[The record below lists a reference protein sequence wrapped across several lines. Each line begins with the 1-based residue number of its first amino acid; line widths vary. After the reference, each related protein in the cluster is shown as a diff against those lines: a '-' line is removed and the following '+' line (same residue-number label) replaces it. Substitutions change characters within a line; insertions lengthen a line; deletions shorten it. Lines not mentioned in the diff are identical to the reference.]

1 MNSMTTFLVRRL
13 TATVGL
19 LIVISFVTFCLFQFG
34 PADPAAAACGQECTP
49 ERVAEARV
57 ALGMDKPFLT
67 QYFSYM
73 SGLFDSRTVGAPG
86 AQTLCD
92 WPCLGKSFQTNED
105 VTTII
110 ERALPY
116 TLSVAVG
123 AVVLWTV
130 AGVTLGTLAALRKG
144 KTTDKLIVGAASV
157 GVSLPIPVTGL
168 LLLLV
173 FVSTLDVLP
182 FTTNA
187 ITSPFGPEGFD
198 GWFLNYLL
206 PWVALAVLFSAQ
218 YIRVTR
224 SNMLETLGEDFM
236 RTARSKGL
244 SRTKTVVRHGARAGL
259 TPVVTMLGLDIGLLL
274 GGAVLTE
281 QIFSVP
287 GVGFTAV
294 HAAQMGDLP
303 VTMAITMLAAFFII
317 VANVVVD
324 AVYAVIDPRVRA
336 A

>member
-1 MNSMTTFLVRRL
+1 MTSFLMRRFV
-13 TATVGL
+13 AMIGL
-19 LIVISFVTFCLFQFG
+19 LFVISFVTFSLFQLG

-49 ERVAEARV
+49 QRIAEARV

-67 QYFSYM
+67 QYFTYM
-73 SGLFDSRTVGAPG
+73 SGLVGSHTVGAPG
-86 AQTLCD
+86 AETLCN

-110 ERALPY
+110 GRALPY
-116 TLSVAVG
+116 TLSVASG
-123 AVVLWTV
+123 AIVLWTI
-130 AGVTLGTLAALRKG
+130 AGVGLGLLAALRKG
-144 KTTDKLIVGAASV
+144 RFADKLIVGGASV

-168 LLLLV
+168 LLLLL
-173 FVSTLDVLP
+173 FVSTLDLLP
-182 FTTNA
+182 FTTNEIA
-187 ITSPFGPEGFD
+187 TPFDAVGPG

-236 RTARSKGL
+236 RTARAKGL
-244 SRTKTVVRHGARAGL
+244 SRRNIVFKHGARAGI
-259 TPVVTMLGLDIGLLL
+259 TPVVTMLGLDIGGLL

-294 HAAQMGDLP
+294 RAAQAGDLP
-303 VTMAITMLAAFFII
+303 VTMAITMMAAFFII
-317 VANVVVD
+317 VANVLVD
-324 AVYAVIDPRVRA
+324 IAYAVIDPRVRVA
-336 A
+336 

>member
-1 MNSMTTFLVRRL
+1 MTGFLLRRC
-13 TATVGL
+13 AAMIAL
-19 LIVISFVTFCLFQFG
+19 LLVISFVTFSLFQLG
-34 PADPAAAACGQECTP
+34 PSDPAAAACGQECTP
-49 ERVAEARV
+49 ARVAEARV

-67 QYFSYM
+67 QYADYM
-73 SGLFDSRTVGAPG
+73 SGLLHGRMIGAPG
-86 AQTLCD
+86 TETLCE

-105 VTTII
+105 VTAVLA
-110 ERALPY
+110 RALPY
-116 TLSVAVG
+116 TLSVAGG
-123 AVVLWTV
+123 AIVLWTV
-130 AGVTLGTLAALRKG
+130 AGVGLGLLAALRKG
-144 KTTDKLIVGAASV
+144 RFTDKLIVGAASV

-173 FVSTLDVLP
+173 FVSTLHVLP

-187 ITSPFGPEGFD
+187 ISSPFGPAGP
-198 GWFLNYLL
+198 GAWFLNYLL
-206 PWVALAVLFSAQ
+206 PWVALAVLSSAQ

-224 SNMLETLGEDFM
+224 SSMLETFGEDFM
-236 RTARSKGL
+236 RTARAKGL
-244 SRTKTVVRHGARAGL
+244 ARPAVVLRHGARAGI

-294 HAAQMGDLP
+294 HAAQSGDLP
-303 VTMAITMLAAFFII
+303 VIMAITMVAAFFII
-317 VANVVVD
+317 VSNVVVD

-336 A
+336 S

>member
-1 MNSMTTFLVRRL
+1 MAAFLLRRFG
-13 TATVGL
+13 ATVVL
-19 LIVISFVTFCLFQFG
+19 LIVISFVTFTLFQFG

-49 ERVAEARV
+49 QRVAEARV
-57 ALGMDKPFLT
+57 ALGMDKPFLS
-67 QYFSYM
+67 QYLTYM
-73 SGLFDSRTVGAPG
+73 SGLFHGRTIGAAG
-86 AQTLCD
+86 AQSLCE
-92 WPCLGKSFQTNED
+92 WPCFGKSFQTNEN
-105 VTTII
+105 VTAVL

-116 TLSVAVG
+116 TVSVAVG
-123 AVVLWTV
+123 AIVLWTLV
-130 AGVTLGTLAALRKG
+130 GVTLGTLAALRKN
-144 KTTDKLIVGAASV
+144 KLTDKLIVGGASI

-173 FVSTLDVLP
+173 FVSTFDLLP

-187 ITSPFGPEGFD
+187 ITSPFGPAGFG
-198 GWFLNYLL
+198 GWFQNYLL

-224 SNMLETLGEDFM
+224 SSMLETFGEDFM
-236 RTARSKGL
+236 RTARAKGL
-244 SRTKTVVRHGARAGL
+244 SRTVMVVRHGARAGL

-294 HAAQMGDLP
+294 RAAQAGDLP
-303 VTMAITMLAAFFII
+303 VTMAITLLAAFFII

>member
-1 MNSMTTFLVRRL
+1 MTRFLTRRFV
-13 TATVGL
+13 AMIL
-19 LIVISFVTFCLFQFG
+19 LLFVISFVTFSLFQLG

-49 ERVAEARV
+49 QRIAEARV

-67 QYFSYM
+67 QYFDYM
-73 SGLFDSRTVGAPG
+73 SGLVGSRTVGAPG
-86 AQTLCD
+86 SETLCS

-105 VTTII
+105 VTAII
-110 ERALPY
+110 GRALPY
-116 TLSVAVG
+116 TLSVASG
-123 AVVLWTV
+123 AIVLWSV
-130 AGVTLGTLAALRKG
+130 AGVGLGLLAALRKG
-144 KTTDKLIVGAASV
+144 RFTDKLVVGAASV

-168 LLLLV
+168 LLLLF
-173 FVSTLDVLP
+173 FVSTVHLLP

-187 ITSPFGPEGFD
+187 ITSPFGAAGPG

-224 SNMLETLGEDFM
+224 GNMLETFGEDFM

-244 SRTKTVVRHGARAGL
+244 SRRIIVFKHGARAGI
-259 TPVVTMLGLDIGLLL
+259 TPVVTMLGLDIGTLL

-294 HAAQMGDLP
+294 HAAQAGDLP
-303 VTMAITMLAAFFII
+303 VTMAITMMAAFFII

-324 AVYAVIDPRVRA
+324 ATYTVIDPRVRVA
-336 A
+336 

>member
-1 MNSMTTFLVRRL
+1 MTGFLLRRS
-13 TATVGL
+13 AAMIAL
-19 LIVISFVTFCLFQFG
+19 LLVISFVTFSLFQLG

-49 ERVAEARV
+49 ARVAEARV

-67 QYFSYM
+67 QYADYM
-73 SGLFDSRTVGAPG
+73 SGLLHGRMIGAPG
-86 AQTLCD
+86 TQTLCE
-92 WPCLGKSFQTNED
+92 WPCLGKSFQTNEN
-105 VTTII
+105 VTAVLA
-110 ERALPY
+110 RALPY
-116 TLSVAVG
+116 TLSVAGG
-123 AVVLWTV
+123 AIVLWTV
-130 AGVTLGTLAALRKG
+130 AGVGLGLLAALRKG
-144 KTTDKLIVGAASV
+144 RFTDKLIVGAASV

-173 FVSTLDVLP
+173 FVSTLHVLP

-187 ITSPFGPEGFD
+187 ITSPFGAAGPGA
-198 GWFLNYLL
+198 WFLNYLL

-224 SNMLETLGEDFM
+224 SSMLETFGEDFM
-236 RTARSKGL
+236 RTARAKGL
-244 SRTKTVVRHGARAGL
+244 ARFGIVLRHGARAGL

-294 HAAQMGDLP
+294 HAAQSGDLP
-303 VTMAITMLAAFFII
+303 VIMAITMVAAFFII
-317 VANVVVD
+317 VSNVVVD

-336 A
+336 V

>member
-1 MNSMTTFLVRRL
+1 MLAFLTRRL
-13 TATVGL
+13 AATVVL
-19 LIVISFVTFCLFQFG
+19 LVVISFVTFTLFQFG

-49 ERVAEARV
+49 ARVAEARV

-67 QYFSYM
+67 QYLNYM
-73 SGLFDSRTVGAPG
+73 SGLFHSRPIGAPG
-86 AQTLCD
+86 AETICQ

-105 VTTII
+105 VAAVL

-116 TLSVAVG
+116 TVSVGVG

-130 AGVTLGTLAALRKG
+130 AGVTLGTLAALRRNKF
-144 KTTDKLIVGAASV
+144 TDKLIVGAASV

-173 FVSTLDVLP
+173 FVSTFDVLP

-187 ITSPFGPEGFD
+187 ITSPFGPAGFD

-224 SNMLETLGEDFM
+224 SSMLETFGEDFM

-244 SRTKTVVRHGARAGL
+244 SKATMVVRHGARAGL

-287 GVGFTAV
+287 GIGFTAV
-294 HAAQMGDLP
+294 RAAQSGDLP
-303 VTMAITMLAAFFII
+303 VTMAITLLAAFFII
-317 VANVVVD
+317 IANVVVD

>member
-1 MNSMTTFLVRRL
+1 MLAFLTRRL
-13 TATVGL
+13 VATVVL
-19 LIVISFVTFCLFQFG
+19 LAVISFVTFTLFQFG

-67 QYFSYM
+67 QYVNYM
-73 SGLFDSRTVGAPG
+73 SGLFHGRTIGAPG
-86 AQTLCD
+86 AQTVCE

-105 VTTII
+105 VAAVL

-116 TLSVAVG
+116 TVSVAVG
-123 AVVLWTV
+123 AIVLWTV
-130 AGVTLGTLAALRKG
+130 AGVTLGTLAALRKN
-144 KTTDKLIVGAASV
+144 KLTDKLIVGAASI

-173 FVSTLDVLP
+173 FVSTFDVLP

-187 ITSPFGPEGFD
+187 ITSPFGPAGFD

-224 SNMLETLGEDFM
+224 SSMLETFGEDFM

-244 SRTKTVVRHGARAGL
+244 SKPAMVVRHGARAGL

-287 GVGFTAV
+287 GIGFTAV
-294 HAAQMGDLP
+294 RAAQSGDLP
-303 VTMAITMLAAFFII
+303 VTMAITLLAAFFII

>member
-1 MNSMTTFLVRRL
+1 MTRFLMRRFV
-13 TATVGL
+13 AMIVL
-19 LIVISFVTFCLFQFG
+19 LFVISFVTFTLFQLG

-49 ERVAEARV
+49 QRIAEARV

-67 QYFSYM
+67 QYFDYM
-73 SGLFDSRTVGAPG
+73 SGLVGSRTVGAPG
-86 AQTLCD
+86 SGTLCS

-110 ERALPY
+110 GRALPY
-116 TLSVAVG
+116 TLSVASG
-123 AVVLWTV
+123 AIVLWSV
-130 AGVTLGTLAALRKG
+130 VGVGLGLLAALRKG
-144 KTTDKLIVGAASV
+144 RFTDKLIVGAASV

-168 LLLLV
+168 LLLLF
-173 FVSTLDVLP
+173 FVSTVHLLP

-187 ITSPFGPEGFD
+187 ITSPFGAAGPG

-224 SNMLETLGEDFM
+224 SNMLETFGEDFM

-244 SRTKTVVRHGARAGL
+244 SRRSIVFRHGARAGI
-259 TPVVTMLGLDIGLLL
+259 TPVVTMLGLDIGTLL

-294 HAAQMGDLP
+294 HAAQAGDLP
-303 VTMAITMLAAFFII
+303 VTMAITMMAAFFII

-324 AVYAVIDPRVRA
+324 AAYAVIDPRVRVA
-336 A
+336 

>member
-1 MNSMTTFLVRRL
+1 MTGFLLRRS
-13 TATVGL
+13 AAMIAL
-19 LIVISFVTFCLFQFG
+19 LLVISFVTFSLFQLG

-49 ERVAEARV
+49 ARVAEARV

-67 QYFSYM
+67 QYADYM
-73 SGLFDSRTVGAPG
+73 SGLLHGRMIGAPG
-86 AQTLCD
+86 TETLCE

-105 VTTII
+105 VTAVL

-116 TLSVAVG
+116 TLSVAGG
-123 AVVLWTV
+123 AIVLWTV
-130 AGVTLGTLAALRKG
+130 VGVGLGLLAALRKG
-144 KTTDKLIVGAASV
+144 RFTDKLIVGAASV

-187 ITSPFGPEGFD
+187 ISSPFGAAGPGA
-198 GWFLNYLL
+198 WFLNYLL

-224 SNMLETLGEDFM
+224 SSMLETFGEDFM

-244 SRTKTVVRHGARAGL
+244 ARRGIVLRHGARAGL
-259 TPVVTMLGLDIGLLL
+259 TPIVTMLGLDIGLLL

-294 HAAQMGDLP
+294 HAAQSGDLP
-303 VTMAITMLAAFFII
+303 VIMAITMVAAFFII
-317 VANVVVD
+317 VSNVVVD